1 MKIAIVNPEL
11 FYESVQTKII
21 IIKNLSKNNNV
32 RTQSF

>member
-21 IIKNLSKNNNV
+21 IKNLSKNNNV